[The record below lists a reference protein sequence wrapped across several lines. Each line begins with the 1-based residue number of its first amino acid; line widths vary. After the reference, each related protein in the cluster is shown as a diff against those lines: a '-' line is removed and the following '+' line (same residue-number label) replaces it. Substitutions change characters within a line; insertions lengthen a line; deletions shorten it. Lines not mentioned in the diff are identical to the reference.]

1 MMGHVITP
9 RGASMPASK
18 STRTSTT
25 NQPASKSPRK
35 PAAKAAAARAPRAQD
50 ATALLRADHKK
61 VDELFKDFEKSRSSA
76 RKAMLAQQICLELT
90 VHTQIEE
97 EIFYPALAEALRD
110 KKLVPEAI
118 VEHQSIKD
126 LIAQVKDGSPE
137 DEMYD
142 AKVHVMSEWVKHH
155 VKEEH
160 TEMFPKARKTRLD
173 LKALGAEMAERK
185 AQLMAEGS
193 TELPTRSRSA
203 ASRLGNGAAHA
214 MR

>member
-1 MMGHVITP
+1 
-9 RGASMPASK
+9 MPASK
-18 STRTSTT
+18 SIGKSTKPASK
-25 NQPASKSPRK
+25 PASKSVRK
-35 PAAKAAAARAPRAQD
+35 PTSKPTAKSSATRAPRAQD

-97 EIFYPALAEALRD
+97 QIFYPALAEALRD

-126 LIAQVKDGSPE
+126 LIAQVKDGSPD

-160 TEMFPKARKTRLD
+160 TEMFPKAKKTRLD

>member
-1 MMGHVITP
+1 
-9 RGASMPASK
+9 MPA
-18 STRTSTT
+18 
-25 NQPASKSPRK
+25 
-35 PAAKAAAARAPRAQD
+35 AAKTRATATPRAQE

-61 VDELFKDFEKSRSSA
+61 VDELFKDFEKSRSPA
-76 RKAMLAQQICLELT
+76 KKAALAQQICQELT

-97 EIFYPALAEALRD
+97 EIFYPAVAEALRD
-110 KKLVPEAI
+110 KKMVPEAI
-118 VEHQSIKD
+118 IEHQSIKD

-142 AKVHVMSEWVKHH
+142 AKVKVMSEWVKHH

-160 TEMFPKARKTRLD
+160 TEMFPKAKKTKLD

-185 AQLMAEGS
+185 AELMAEA
-193 TELPTRSRSA
+193 PQPARSRGVVA
-203 ASRLGNGAAHA
+203 RRGLGNGAAHA